1 MSSFVLV
8 LENIIKVPLFRCQRC
23 GECVLSRTAFVCS
36 PRCPK
41 RLRNGACGGTR
52 PGGFCEVY
60 PERRCVWNA
69 IYGRA
74 RVLGRVAFLAQIA
87 PAHQWDLERTAA
99 WLNVVR
105 GRIERPRLGVSRNV
119 SERDREVA
127 ERAGRESR

>member
-1 MSSFVLV
+1 MF
-8 LENIIKVPLFRCQRC
+8 KCQRC

-36 PRCPK
+36 QRCPK

-60 PERRCVWNA
+60 PERRCIWNA
-69 IYGRA
+69 IYRRA
-74 RVLGRVAFLAQIA
+74 GLLGRRPFIAQVTS
-87 PAHQWDLERTAA
+87 PHQWDLEKTAA
-99 WLNVVR
+99 WLNFMR
-105 GRIERPRLGVSRNV
+105 GRIEGPHFVVSPHV